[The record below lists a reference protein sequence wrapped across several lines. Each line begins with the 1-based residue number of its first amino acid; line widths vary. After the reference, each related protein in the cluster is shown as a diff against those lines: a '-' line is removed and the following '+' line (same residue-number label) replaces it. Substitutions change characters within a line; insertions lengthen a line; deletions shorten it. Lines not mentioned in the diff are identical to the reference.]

1 MVGIVVP
8 TDDAPA
14 EIAEAAG
21 WSADLLDRRCKTS
34 HVSKRM
40 QTDMRTARRARIE
53 LFYGTADLEEIG
65 RSTANSGGA
74 PDPNIPVLKEP
85 KAEFAN
91 LQ

>member
-1 MVGIVVP
+1 
-8 TDDAPA
+8 
-14 EIAEAAG
+14 
-21 WSADLLDRRCKTS
+21 
-34 HVSKRM
+34 M